1 MLTTDTRAGRLTG
14 AALRRARAVRPNA
27 PATGRRPAATG
38 RAGRPTAVAA
48 PSVGARRESRRGAAD
63 PTALPLG
70 GAGRRPAHRSAS
82 TKGGSFYVLITL
94 VVILCLVGVV
104 MVLSASSIISLS
116 SYGSPWHFFI
126 RQWIWLVIGCGGFV
140 AAVRIP
146 HERWRAPARLGMYA
160 TVGLLMAVMVPGVGV
175 RAYGASR
182 WIGTSSVQLQPSEL
196 AKLALIIFAADVL
209 DRRAGKGPWIYQAGP
224 VLAVLGVLVTLVMA
238 QPDMGTSIVLVV
250 IAVAM
255 LFTAGLPARTLGAMG
270 MALVLGGYVMAK
282 ASPYR
287 WRRMT
292 AFLHPFADA
301 RNTGYQSVQAL
312 LALSHGHVLG
322 DGIGS
327 SIASYGYL
335 PNAQTDFIFAVIG
348 EETGL
353 LGGFFISAL
362 FLTLTLVGVRI
373 ACRAPSRFAALTA
386 AGITA
391 WLVGQAVINIGAV
404 VGLLPVTGVPLPFVS
419 FGGSALV
426 IALFGTGILANI
438 AKQS

>member
-1 MLTTDTRAGRLTG
+1 MLTTEP
-14 AALRRARAVRPNA
+14 RPVK
-27 PATGRRPAATG
+27 
-38 RAGRPTAVAA
+38 AVAT
-48 PSVGARRESRRGAAD
+48 
-63 PTALPLG
+63 PTRPK
-70 GAGRRPAHRSAS
+70 RPAHRSAAA
-82 TKGGSFYVLITL
+82 KGGSFWLLVTL
-94 VVILCLVGVV
+94 VVTLCLLGVV
-104 MVLSASSIISLS
+104 MVLSASSIISLQ

-126 RQWIWLVIGCGGFV
+126 RQWIWLIIGCAGFGL
-140 AAVRIP
+140 AVRVD
-146 HERWRAPARLGMYA
+146 HQVWRRPLRMLTYV
-160 TVGLLMAVMVPGVGV
+160 TLGLLLAVLVPGVGV

-182 WIGTSSVQLQPSEL
+182 WIGTSSIQIQPSEI
-196 AKLALIIFAADVL
+196 AKLVLVLFAADVL
-209 DRRAGKGPWIYQAGP
+209 DRRSGRGDWKYQAAP
-224 VLAVLGVLVTLVMA
+224 VLAVLGLMVLLIMA
-238 QPDMGTSIVLVV
+238 QPDMGTSLVLVV
-250 IAVAM
+250 IAAAM
-255 LFTAGLPARTLGAMG
+255 LFTAGLPGRMMAGMGGLGVLGAY
-270 MALVLGGYVMAK
+270 LMAK
-282 ASPYR
+282 AAPYR
-287 WRRMT
+287 WKRMT

-353 LGGFFISAL
+353 VGGFFVSGL
-362 FLTLTLVGVRI
+362 FVMLTLVGVRV

-426 IALFGTGILANI
+426 ISLFGVGVLANI

>member
-1 MLTTDTRAGRLTG
+1 MLTTDHRQAPRKRTGGGRGPAGSGGPPARSG
-14 AALRRARAVRPNA
+14 A
-27 PATGRRPAATG
+27 GGRPA
-38 RAGRPTAVAA
+38 R
-48 PSVGARRESRRGAAD
+48 S
-63 PTALPLG
+63 
-70 GAGRRPAHRSAS
+70 GAGGRPAHRNASA
-82 TKGGSFYVLITL
+82 KGGSFWVLVTL
-94 VVILCLVGVV
+94 IAVLCLIGVV
-104 MVLSASSIISLS
+104 MVLSASSIVSLS

-126 RQWIWLVIGCGGFV
+126 RQWIWLVIGSAGFAV
-140 AAVRIP
+140 AVRVD
-146 HERWRAPARLGMYA
+146 HQRWRGPSRIFMYA
-160 TVGLLMAVMVPGVGV
+160 TVGLLLAVMVPGVGV
-175 RAYGASR
+175 SAYGASR
-182 WIGTSSVQLQPSEL
+182 WLGTSSIQLQPSEL
-196 AKLALIIFAADVL
+196 AKLALILFAADVL
-209 DRRAGKGPWIYQAGP
+209 DRRAGKGSWMYQAGP
-224 VLAVLGVLVTLVMA
+224 VLAVLGLLVVLVMA
-238 QPDMGTSIVLVV
+238 QPDMGTTMVLVV

-255 LFTAGLPARTLGAMG
+255 LSTAGLPTRTLGAMG
-270 MALVLGGYVMAK
+270 AVGVMGAYVMAK

-301 RNTGYQSVQAL
+301 QNSGYQSVQAL

-353 LGGFFISAL
+353 VGGFFISAL
-362 FLTLTLVGVRI
+362 FVTLTLVGVRVS
-373 ACRAPSRFAALTA
+373 CRAPSRFAALVA

-426 IALFGTGILANI
+426 IALFGAGVLANI